1 MASAGAVSADATALA
16 KEIKTQLKQARDL
29 INQKD
34 HNGALKICEVI
45 FLITKYLYLDF
56 DNFRDLL
63 KKIKLVIQVG

>member
-1 MASAGAVSADATALA
+1 MASAAAGGDALA

-45 FLITKYLYLDF
+45 S
-56 DNFRDLL
+56 
-63 KKIKLVIQVG
+63 